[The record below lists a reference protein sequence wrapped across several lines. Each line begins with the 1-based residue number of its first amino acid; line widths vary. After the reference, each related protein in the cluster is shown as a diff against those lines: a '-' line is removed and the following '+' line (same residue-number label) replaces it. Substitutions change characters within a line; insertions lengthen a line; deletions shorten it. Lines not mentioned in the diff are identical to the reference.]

1 MPRYF
6 APIINQQV
14 ILNDDD
20 IHHLLHVMRLKVGN
34 QIEVVDQGKVFLCQ
48 IDSLSPLL
56 ISAVKPI
63 NEEREFSYS
72 VTLLFPLTKSDKIEF
87 VLQKAT
93 ELGATRIVLI
103 RTNRCVVKFDDDDF
117 RRKKVRYEKII
128 EEAAEQS
135 CRLVLPSI
143 EGVYDINHLPENV
156 LSSVNYVAYEKL
168 SDVDKPFSIL
178 KEKSSISFLV
188 GPEGGFTEEE
198 ISNLK
203 NQGFVSIS
211 LGKRILRCE
220 TAAIYGLSVIG
231 YWLEK

>member
-14 ILNDDD
+14 ILNDND
-20 IHHLLHVMRLKVGN
+20 IHHLLHVMRLKLHD
-34 QIEVVDQGKVFLCQ
+34 QIEVVDQDKVFLCQ
-48 IDSLSPLL
+48 IDSLSPLF
-56 ISAVKPI
+56 ISVIKQRD
-63 NEEREFSYS
+63 EDREFSFP

-93 ELGATRIVLI
+93 ELGVTRIILI
-103 RTNRCVVKFDDDDF
+103 RTNRCVVKFDDTDF
-117 RRKKVRYEKII
+117 MRKKARYEKII

-135 CRLVLPSI
+135 CRLVLPTI
-143 EGVYDINHLPENV
+143 EGVYDINHLPINV

-178 KEKSSISFLV
+178 KDKSSVSFLV
-188 GPEGGFTEEE
+188 GPEGGFAEEE
-198 ISNLK
+198 IDSLK
-203 NQGFVSIS
+203 KQGFLSIS

-220 TAAIYGLSVIG
+220 TAAIYGLSVLG